1 MGKISSYGTA
11 SAPSL
16 GDKLIGTSVG
26 GNPVNGTYN
35 FTIQQLSNLI
45 LAPVNLQKVLDTGN
59 TATQSITLNGNIAVN
74 GLTSILG
81 TMGTLQVGVINSSDS
96 INSLGTIS
104 IRATNALSFRTTG
117 NLPRWS
123 LDRVDSESSGNQGSN
138 LSLSRYNDAGGF
150 LYNVFTIDRAT
161 GIIRIAS
168 DITVGELSIGNGAGF
183 GDGIIHGQGDE
194 VIATWDLGGT
204 GNYLYGNQQL
214 VVRNGNTLLGY
225 GNSSITS
232 SDRLQVN
239 GNGYFSKQGGAN
251 ITIAAASFGNAK
263 LTLQSNSGTGK
274 AFIDA
279 PLAAGTLVFQTQ
291 STDRMLIDANGSL
304 LINKSTSI
312 SSEYKLQVQGNVSI
326 LGYLQTNS
334 IGTSEVFMSDL
345 YISGDYGIGL
355 GMGIFSSIG
364 DQIIAS
370 WDYQDSNDYIYGNG
384 ILRINGN
391 SNIVNINGL
400 PTSSVGLLSGDLWRN
415 GTVVNIV
422 P

>member
-1 MGKISSYGTA
+1 MKISSYSIA
-11 SAPSL
+11 SSPAL
-16 GDKLIGTSVG
+16 ADKLIGTKVG
-26 GNPVNGTYN
+26 GPVVDGTFN
-35 FTIQQLSNLI
+35 FTIQQLSDLI

-59 TATQSITLNGNIAVN
+59 TATQSINLNGNITVN
-74 GLTSILG
+74 GLTAVLG
-81 TMGTLQVGVINSSDS
+81 TMGTLQAGVINSSDS
-96 INSLGTIS
+96 INSLGTLS
-104 IRATNALSFRTTG
+104 LRATNALSFRTTS
-117 NLPRWS
+117 NLPRWT

-168 DITVGELSIGNGAGF
+168 DITIGELQIGNGAGF

-204 GNYLYGNQQL
+204 NNYLYGNQQL

-239 GNGYFSKQGGAN
+239 GNGYFSKNGGAT
-251 ITIAAASFGNAK
+251 ITINSEAFGNSK
-263 LTLQSNSGTGK
+263 LTLLSNSSGSKK

-279 PLAAGTLVFQTQ
+279 PLALGTLVFQTQ

-400 PTSSVGLLSGDLWRN
+400 PTSSAGLLSGDLWRN